1 MGKIPED
8 VKRGAR
14 EAAWAAVQEPYGIPK
29 EVDNRLRAY
38 EDFLDQHLELVPN
51 EKLRKAQCPVCYGSG
66 RMKPLPC
73 DACEGLGV
81 MLEPPVFRW
90 RQP

>member
-29 EVDNRLRAY
+29 EVDHRLRAY
-38 EDFLDQHLELVPN
+38 EDFLDQPLFNKLWREELKKVG
-51 EKLRKAQCPVCYGSG
+51 V
-66 RMKPLPC
+66 KP
-73 DACEGLGV
+73 
-81 MLEPPVFRW
+81 R
-90 RQP
+90 